1 MRLASARLSPCGLDR
16 SRHGQAPV
24 GRVAAARR
32 GCLHGESY
40 NLVGF
45 QTNLTFPEQKR
56 VFRMIPGL
64 EQAEFARYGVMHRN
78 TFIDAP
84 KLLTPELTP
93 RSTAGVDVPVFVAGQ
108 IGRYRG
114 LLRGHPLGAACGV
127 GMSQRCSAA

>member
-1 MRLASARLSPCGLDR
+1 MQLRAEDA
-16 SRHGQAPV
+16 
-24 GRVAAARR
+24 
-32 GCLHGESY
+32 HGESY

-78 TFIDAP
+78 TFINAP
-84 KLLTPELTP
+84 KLLTPELRL

-108 IGRYRG
+108 IGGHRG
-114 LLRGHPLGAACGV
+114 LLRGHPLRDC
-127 GMSQRCSAA
+127 MRRCMWQRCSAA